1 MTSES
6 APKRTKSWVPIN
18 IHVKNVTEPYGIPLW
33 HKIFAIARNFYNVLR
48 SLAFSPKLFVVFC
61 LECQQPGGSTC
72 DLAADKQQRGTC
84 HLTIHSHRLQSL
96 KLSRLLLKSKHRK
109 CTDWTKSTNPTKTV
123 QQSSPWPSHLVETRQ
138 KGWRK
143 RAIDG
148 NIKL

>member
-1 MTSES
+1 M
-6 APKRTKSWVPIN
+6 PIN
-18 IHVKNVTEPYGIPLW
+18 NHVKNVTEPYGIPLW

-96 KLSRLLLKSKHRK
+96 KLSRLLKRVNTGNVLIEPNLQIQLKLFNNPVHGHPIWWRRVRK
-109 CTDWTKSTNPTKTV
+109 VEGSEQST
-123 QQSSPWPSHLVETRQ
+123 
-138 KGWRK
+138 
-143 RAIDG
+143 AI
-148 NIKL
+148 